1 MNAEMDVG
9 TNKKAFQINLDQK
22 KYGTFAEIGA
32 GQEVARRFFH
42 VGGASG
48 TVAKT
53 MSAYDMTFSDAIYGS
68 ADRYVSR
75 NRLQTMLDHEYDLLV
90 ERLDAKFGGERTFF
104 VFADTVAARSF
115 KQHNESHGW
124 LGVRFQSETRSEPS
138 QIIVHV
144 RMLDEGNVD
153 QQEALGVV
161 GVNLLYGAFYYHQPE
176 KLIASLQ
183 ENLGEN
189 RIEVDMIKFSGPAYQ
204 HINNRLMSLQ
214 LVSQGLTNA
223 VMFTAEG
230 ENVQPAEVFYKKAIL
245 VERGSFRPVTYAT
258 NDMLNGARGGF
269 LRQYKYSE
277 EELVVLMEMTLEN
290 LLSEGQLNHADFLA
304 RVDVLGALGRT
315 VLISKF
321 GEYYRLAAYVA
332 RYTNKMIGLVMGVP
346 SLLEIFDE
354 KYYLNLEGGIL
365 EALGR
370 MFKGGLKL
378 YVYPMFDKH
387 TGELITASRIEVAPN
402 LRSLFQYLI
411 DNEFIQ
417 EIIEYHPEF
426 LRIHPPEALRKLQ
439 CGDPSWENMVPPEV
453 VQIIKER
460 GFFGYH
466 PPLPL

>member
-9 TNKKAFQINLDQK
+9 TNKKAFQINLDAK

-68 ADRYVSR
+68 AARYVSR
-75 NRLQTMLDHEYDLLV
+75 ARLQTMLDHEYDLLV
-90 ERLDAKFGGERTFF
+90 ERLDEKLGSERTFF

-124 LGVRFQSETRSEPS
+124 LGVRFQTQTRSEPS
-138 QIIVHV
+138 QIIIHV
-144 RMLDEGNVD
+144 RMLDESNVD

-176 KLIASLQ
+176 KIISSLQ
-183 ENLGEN
+183 ENLAEG
-189 RIEVDMIKFSGPAYQ
+189 RIQIDMIKFSGPAYT
-204 HINNRLMSLQ
+204 NVDNRLMSLQ

-223 VMFTAEG
+223 VMFTADG
-230 ENVQPAEVFYKKAIL
+230 ETVQAAEVLYKKAIL

-258 NDMLNGARGGF
+258 NDMLNGARRVF
-269 LRQYKYSE
+269 LQQCNYSE
-277 EELVVLMEMTLEN
+277 KDLVVLMEMTLEN

-304 RVDVLGALGRT
+304 RVDILGALGRT

-321 GEYYRLAAYVA
+321 GEYYRLAGYLA
-332 RYTNKMIGLVMGVP
+332 RYTNRMIGLVMGVP
-346 SLLEIFDE
+346 TLMEIFDE

-378 YVYPMFDKH
+378 YVYPMVDEQ
-387 TGELITASRIEVAPN
+387 TGKLITAKKLEVAPN

-411 DNEFIQ
+411 DNQYIE
-417 EIIEYHPEF
+417 EITDYNREF
-426 LRIHPPEALRKLQ
+426 LRIHPPEALQKLQ
-439 CGDPSWENMVPPEV
+439 TGDDAWEKMVPPEV
-453 VQIIKER
+453 VEIIKQRE
-460 GFFGYH
+460 FFGYRA
-466 PPLPL
+466 PAMA

>member
-42 VGGASG
+42 VGGAAG

-53 MSAYDMTFSDAIYGS
+53 MSAYDMTFSDAIYGT

-75 NRLQTMLDHEYDLLV
+75 NRLRTMLDHEYKLLV

-124 LGVRFQSETRSEPS
+124 LGVRFQSETRSAPS
-138 QIIVHV
+138 EIIIHV
-144 RMLDEGNVD
+144 RMLDEANVD

-183 ENLGEN
+183 ENLADE
-189 RIEVDMIKFSGPAYQ
+189 RIQVDMVKFSGPAYA
-204 HINNRLMSLQ
+204 NVDNRLMSLQ

-223 VMFTAEG
+223 VMFTADG
-230 ENVQPAEVFYKKAIL
+230 ESVQPAEVFYKKAIL

-258 NDMLNGARGGF
+258 NDMLNGARAVF
-269 LRQYKYSE
+269 LNQCEYSE
-277 EELVVLMEMTLEN
+277 NDLVVLMEMTLEN

-304 RVDVLGALGRT
+304 RVDILGALGRT

-321 GEYYRLAAYVA
+321 GEYYRLATYLA
-332 RYTNKMIGLVMGVP
+332 RYTNRMIGLVMGVP
-346 SLLEIFDE
+346 SLMEIFE
-354 KYYLNLEGGIL
+354 ERYYLNLEGGIL

-370 MFKGGLKL
+370 MFKTGLKL
-378 YVYPMFDKH
+378 YVYPMISEQ
-387 TGELITASRIEVAPN
+387 TGELVTARKLDVAPN

-411 DNEFIQ
+411 DNEYIQ
-417 EIIEYHPEF
+417 EIEHYNPEY
-426 LRIHPPEALRKLQ
+426 LRIHPPEALQKLQ
-439 CGDPSWENMVPPEV
+439 SGDDGWERMVPPEV
-453 VQIIKER
+453 VEIIKQRE
-460 GFFGYH
+460 FFGYRR
-466 PPLPL
+466 PVAA

>member
-9 TNKKAFQINLDQK
+9 TNKKAFQINLDEK

-53 MSAYDMTFSDAIYGS
+53 MSAYDMTFSDAIYGT

-75 NRLQTMLDHEYDLLV
+75 NRLQTMLDHEYNLLI
-90 ERLDAKFGGERTFF
+90 ERLDQKLGNERTFF

-124 LGVRFQSETRSEPS
+124 LGVRFQEETRGEPS
-138 QIIVHV
+138 QIIIHI
-144 RMLDEGNVD
+144 RMLDESNVD
-153 QQEALGVV
+153 QQEALGII
-161 GVNLLYGAFYYHQPE
+161 GVNLLYGAFYHRQPE

-183 ENLGEN
+183 ENLAPD
-189 RIEVDMIKFSGPAYQ
+189 RIRMDMIKFSGQAFPQ
-204 HINNRLMSLQ
+204 VDNRLMSLQ

-223 VMFTAEG
+223 VMFTADG
-230 ENVQPAEVFYKKAIL
+230 ETVQPADILYKKALL
-245 VERGSFRPVTYAT
+245 VERGSFRPVTYST
-258 NDMLNGARGGF
+258 NDMLNGARTAF
-269 LRQYKYSE
+269 LKQCGCPE

-304 RVDVLGALGRT
+304 RVDILGALGRT
-315 VLISKF
+315 VMVSKF
-321 GEYYRLAAYVA
+321 GEYFRLASYLA
-332 RYTNKMIGLVMGVP
+332 RYTNRMIGLVMGVP
-346 SLLEIFDE
+346 SLMEIFDE

-370 MFKGGLKL
+370 MFKSGLKL
-378 YVYPMFDKH
+378 YVYPLVDEK
-387 TGELITASRIEVAPN
+387 TGELVTATRLEVAPN
-402 LRSLFQYLI
+402 LHSLYRYLI

-417 EIIEYHPEF
+417 EITDYDPKYLH
-426 LRIHPPEALRKLQ
+426 IHPPDAMAKLQ
-439 CGDPSWENMVPPEV
+439 SGDPAWEQMVPPEV
-453 VQIIKER
+453 AEIIKSR
-460 GFFGYH
+460 HFFGYRAFAGG
-466 PPLPL
+466 

>member
-1 MNAEMDVG
+1 MNPEMEIG
-9 TNKKAFQINLDQK
+9 TDKKALQINLDAN

-42 VGGASG
+42 VGAAAG
-48 TVAKT
+48 TIAKT
-53 MSAYDMTFSDAIYGS
+53 MSAYDMTFSDAIYGPT
-68 ADRYVSR
+68 DRYVSR
-75 NRLQTMLDHEYDLLV
+75 VRLQTMLDHEYDLLV
-90 ERLDAKFGGERTFF
+90 KRLDTKLAAEKTFF

-124 LGVRFQSETRSEPS
+124 LGVRFQTEKRGDPS

-144 RMLDEGNVD
+144 RMLDEANVD
-153 QQEALGVV
+153 QQEALGVI

-176 KLIASLQ
+176 RLIPSLQ
-183 ENLGEN
+183 ENLAPG
-189 RIEVDMIKFSGPAYQ
+189 RIEVDMIKLSGPTF
-204 HINNRLMSLQ
+204 HGVDNRLMSLQ

-223 VMFTAEG
+223 VMFKADG
-230 ENVQPAEVFYKKAIL
+230 ETVQPAEVFYKKAIL

-258 NDMLNGARGGF
+258 NDMLDGARRAF
-269 LRQYKYSE
+269 LAQSASSE
-277 EELVVLMEMTLEN
+277 SDLVVLMEMTLEN
-290 LLSEGQLNHADFLA
+290 LLAEGELNHADFLA
-304 RVDVLGALGRT
+304 RVDILGALGRT

-321 GEYYRLAAYVA
+321 GEYYRLAGYLS

-346 SLLEIFDE
+346 SLMEIFEE

-378 YVYPMFDKH
+378 YVYPMIDEA
-387 TGELITASRIEVAPN
+387 TGKIVSAKQVKVAPN

-411 DNEFIQ
+411 DNQYIE
-417 EIIEYHPEF
+417 EITDYHPDY
-426 LRIHPPEALRKLQ
+426 LRIYPPDALAKLQ
-439 CGDPSWENMVPPEV
+439 AGDSGWEGMVPPEV

-460 GFFGYH
+460 EFFGYRASIAA
-466 PPLPL
+466 